1 MTDRADPPAAR
12 ADRAGISA
20 QWMPVAL
27 GVGCVISV
35 VWAAGVGEAGG
46 LASIVS
52 AIYLIL
58 TASVYPLTYIL
69 GSIGLG
75 VPIQL
80 WLAPNAAHVWAIRTG
95 LGLGAI
101 LTITQL
107 LGMSGLLFLQPVAI
121 APPAVG
127 VLLLAHRLV
136 NTKSEYV
143 KLRPSLPWLGSLPAV
158 GVLLVAA
165 CSPPGW
171 LWASEAVGYDVLSYH
186 LQLPRDWIGMGKVWP
201 VEHNVYSYLPGYME
215 AAFAQVAVALG
226 AGGSPTAMIEAEGTP
241 LIASQ
246 LLHAWIAIVAALL
259 TASAGTSLCRRVGAK
274 APNVSGALAGA
285 ILLAAPW
292 SVVTGSMAYNE
303 MGVIALFSAAIV
315 ASLEH
320 KVRPMRRGLVS
331 GVLIGAA
338 CGCKPTALLFAA
350 PVVGLTLIWSTD
362 RRLWFRLIWPA
373 CAGGLIMLLPWLVR
387 NTMAGGNP
395 VFPQLTG
402 IFGSAHW
409 SAEQAAR
416 YKTGHTFE
424 GSVFDALRLLVL
436 SDPSDPASTST
447 RAVHRGLMHPQWS
460 LLAPMALVALI
471 AGGLIRATRRYTGL
485 LVVALLIQL
494 TAWVALT
501 HVQSRFLMPM
511 LVPMAL
517 AVAVALSQ
525 LGQSTA
531 RVTGFVLVL
540 IPAITTAALFS
551 REQSS
556 FGGPNMVTVFGAAQ
570 FTSPVSVDQDPQ
582 SMPPAVFI
590 NSQLPPEAR
599 VLMVG
604 GAAPLYIDR
613 EILYATTW
621 DKLELAKL
629 LDREPENTGGWARAL
644 SDRGVT
650 HVYMD
655 AGEIERLIG
664 SGWFDPALDPER
676 IARWLA
682 DEAVLIYREPSGRH
696 LIFVMR

>member
-1 MTDRADPPAAR
+1 MTDRAEPPAAT

-27 GVGCVISV
+27 GVGCLISI

-46 LASIVS
+46 LPAIVS

-58 TASVYPLTYIL
+58 TASVFPLAYIL

-75 VPIQL
+75 VPIQR
-80 WLAPNAAHVWAIRTG
+80 WLAPNASHVWAIRTG
-95 LGLGAI
+95 LGLGAM
-101 LTITQL
+101 LTVTQL
-107 LGMSGLLFLQPVAI
+107 LGMSGLLFAQPIAI
-121 APPAVG
+121 APPVVG

-136 NTKSEYV
+136 NTKSEYA

-171 LWASEAVGYDVLSYH
+171 LWASEAGGYDVLSYH

-215 AAFAQVAVALG
+215 AAFAQVAVVLG
-226 AGGSPTAMIEAEGTP
+226 AGGAPTTMIEAEGAP

-246 LLHAWIAIVAALL
+246 LLHAWITIVAAML
-259 TASAGTSLCRRVGAK
+259 TASTGTSLCRRVGEK
-274 APNVSGALAGA
+274 APSVCGALAGA
-285 ILLAAPW
+285 IVLAAPW

-303 MGVIALFSAAIV
+303 MGVIALFSAAMV
-315 ASLEH
+315 AALEH
-320 KVRPMRRGLVS
+320 RVRPMRRGLVS
-331 GVLIGAA
+331 GVLVGAA

-350 PVVGLTLIWSTD
+350 PAVGLTLIWSTD
-362 RRLWFRLIWPA
+362 RRLWFRLIWPS
-373 CAGGLIMLLPWLVR
+373 CAGGLIMLLPWLLR
-387 NTMAGGNP
+387 NSLAGGNP

-402 IFGSAHW
+402 MFGTAHW

-416 YKTGHTFE
+416 YKAGHTFG

-436 SDPSDPASTST
+436 PDPNDPASTST
-447 RAVHRGLMHPQWS
+447 QTVHRGLMHQQWS
-460 LLAPMALVALI
+460 LLAPMTLIALI
-471 AGGLIRATRRYTGL
+471 AGGLLRATRRYTVL
-485 LVVALLIQL
+485 LVVILLIQL
-494 TAWVALT
+494 TTWIALT

-517 AVAVALSQ
+517 AVAVSISQ
-525 LGQSTA
+525 LKHSAA
-531 RVTGFVLVL
+531 RVAGVGLVL
-540 IPAITTAALFS
+540 IPAITTAVIFT

-556 FGGPNMVTVFGAAQ
+556 YGGPNMVTVFGASQ
-570 FTSPVSVDQDPQ
+570 FTTPVNADQDPQ
-582 SMPPAVFI
+582 DMPPSVFI
-590 NSQLPPEAR
+590 NSQLPPEAK

-613 EILYATTW
+613 EIVYATTW

-629 LDREPENTGGWARAL
+629 MDREPENPGGWTRAL
-644 SDRGVT
+644 NGQGVT

-655 AGEIERLIG
+655 AGEIERLSG
-664 SGWFDPALDPER
+664 SGWFDPVLDPES
-676 IARWLA
+676 IARWLSE
-682 DEAVLIYREPSGRH
+682 EAVLIYREPSGRH
-696 LIFVMR
+696 LIFEMK